1 MKTKKKFFF
10 TSMLHA
16 GGLDC
21 ISFEVRYGSQVNVHV
36 TCTSL
41 IHNGFKSIKTT
52 AFAVNQLINQSKF
65 RY

>member
-1 MKTKKKFFF
+1 
-10 TSMLHA
+10 MLHA